1 MSKIKFAIIG
11 AGWRTDFFMRIAQ
24 ALPERFVVTGV
35 LVRNAEKRA
44 AFAARWGVPVTDS
57 LDGLLATPV
66 TPAFAVVS
74 VPWEAAPGLLFAC
87 TERGLP
93 VLCET
98 PPAPDLAGLLSL
110 MPLVENDAKIQVAEQ
125 YPFQPLIA
133 ARLAVVASGRMGSV
147 SQAQV
152 SMAHGYHGFNVM
164 RQLLG
169 VGIGTVTLHARN
181 FVSPL
186 LQGPSRL
193 GPPKAEVVENDEQ
206 TIAQLDFH
214 TGQLGILDFTGAQY
228 RSAIRAHRMLVRGE
242 RGEMD
247 QHEVRWLAD
256 FATPLSAPLRRMD
269 AGQGGNLE
277 GYYHKGYTLGAEWLY
292 RNPFEP
298 ARLHDDEIAIAECLV
313 RMATYVDGG
322 PSFMGLREASHD
334 HYLYLLMLESAKS
347 GERVKTER
355 QPWM

>member
-1 MSKIKFAIIG
+1 MPPINFAIIG

-24 ALPERFVVTGV
+24 ALPERFAVTGM
-35 LVRNAEKRA
+35 LIRHAERRA
-44 AFAARWGVPVTDS
+44 AFAAQWGVPVTDS
-57 LDGLLATPV
+57 LDGLLATPL
-66 TPAFAVVS
+66 TPAFVVVS

-98 PPAPDLAGLLSL
+98 PPAPDLPGLLGL
-110 MPLVENDAKIQVAEQ
+110 MPLIEGGAKIQVAEQ
-125 YPFQPLIA
+125 YAFQPLIA
-133 ARLAVVASGRMGSV
+133 ARLAVVASGRLGTV

-152 SMAHGYHGFNVM
+152 SLAHGYHGFNVM

-169 VGIGTVTLHARN
+169 VGIGPVTLRARN

-186 LQGPSRL
+186 VQGPNRQ
-193 GPPKAEVVENDEQ
+193 GQPTAEVIEDDEQ
-206 TIAQLDFH
+206 VIAQLDFH

-228 RSAIRAHRMLVRGE
+228 RSWIRAHRMLVRGE

-256 FATPLSAPLRRMD
+256 FRTPLSAPLTRRD

-277 GYYHKGYTLGAEWLY
+277 GYFHHGYTLGDGWLY
-292 RNPFEP
+292 RNPFVP
-298 ARLHDDEIAIAECLV
+298 ARLHDDEIAITECLV
-313 RMATYVDGG
+313 RMAAYVDGG
-322 PSFMGLREASHD
+322 PSFMDLREAAHD
-334 HYLYLLMLESAKS
+334 HYLYLLMLESAKT
-347 GERVKTER
+347 GEPRSTQS